1 MVEQI
6 DSIFDYVVVG
16 GGLAGRAVV
25 ARLSEN
31 PDVRVILIE
40 AGDENRYSAP
50 LIRYLLTEQREREH
64 DRFLRIVRM
73 NAVLIEQLTL
83 MIEEL
88 QRQIA
93 DRKQA
98 EETLRQAQ
106 ADLAHANRVSR
117 LGELTASLTHE
128 LSQPI
133 CAAITNANVC
143 IRWLSRDQPA
153 LQEARAA
160 ASRVVLDGRRA
171 GEIVERVRL
180 LFKKD
185 TLQWEL
191 VDLNEIIR
199 ETILLLHSEATH
211 HGVSLQSDLSADR
224 FPVMGDRVQ
233 LQQVLINLMM
243 NSIDAMKD
251 LDGTRE
257 LCIQTLRDDDGKV
270 LISVSDTGRGLPAS
284 GADKIFDAF
293 FTTKTEGTGMGLRIC
308 RSIVESHGGH
318 LWAVD
323 NLPRGARFYFTLP
336 VRH

>member
-106 ADLAHANRVSR
+106 
-117 LGELTASLTHE
+117 
-128 LSQPI
+128 
-133 CAAITNANVC
+133 
-143 IRWLSRDQPA
+143 
-153 LQEARAA
+153 
-160 ASRVVLDGRRA
+160 
-171 GEIVERVRL
+171 
-180 LFKKD
+180 
-185 TLQWEL
+185 
-191 VDLNEIIR
+191 
-199 ETILLLHSEATH
+199 
-211 HGVSLQSDLSADR
+211 
-224 FPVMGDRVQ
+224 
-233 LQQVLINLMM
+233 
-243 NSIDAMKD
+243 
-251 LDGTRE
+251 
-257 LCIQTLRDDDGKV
+257 
-270 LISVSDTGRGLPAS
+270 
-284 GADKIFDAF
+284 DKIFDAF